1 MRAVA
6 SRLVLGVL
14 RPRDEGFILTFGERG
29 PIVEAPREIGN
40 LKLPREA
47 KSMQKVRILVLV
59 CAMACAAVVAA
70 PSYGQGGPVVF
81 VSSFS
86 GEQIL
91 RIDGT
96 TGATTAIFTG
106 SPGFR
111 PEDIAVGPDNKVY
124 VCDPSNNRIIRMDDN
139 GSNVEN
145 VYPSGLNPLDPLRPQ
160 GPRFDAL
167 GNLYFNTKGSTHS
180 GIWKIAGVAN
190 IPTGFPIPA
199 PVNVLTA
206 AQTGSAGGE
215 GLAFANNGDLLIVDA
230 SNDRVRRSF
239 DPGFTVV
246 DTIIPTTSGLDDP
259 TGIARD
265 SGNSSNPNGRI
276 YVANGGALNNIVR
289 CDDDGSPCTTF
300 VSFGPNDRPFYFE
313 IALDNTLFVAT
324 SDHSL
329 QNGKLWRVS
338 TAGVKTL
345 VKALPKRKGK
355 FPPAIGLAL
364 AATSRSIT
372 LPFSSSI
379 TTQTFDFGGF
389 YWEMTNFATAPCD
402 AAVTAQ
408 QKTPA
413 EVANLLST
421 NFATSTAL
429 TFKGE
434 GGFVIVFLA
443 TQPGCFSGP
452 TSVYAAAYIANA
464 LSLNPRMIR
473 NYVEPLELFRYDPI
487 SSLPGDPGMG
497 ANTNNFSEFVMVDQA
512 VEAGQAAF
520 FCGFESPLNPDG
532 SSTFNSGKTIAVKF
546 RLSTSEGC
554 TSDFVTDAQAL
565 ISVVKLFDESDMV
578 DYQRKVADPSGDSNT
593 PPEFRNGGSVYIYD
607 LQLTGY
613 TPGTYL
619 ISVVFLTNNTT
630 VHTIEFN
637 VVD

>member
-1 MRAVA
+1 
-6 SRLVLGVL
+6 
-14 RPRDEGFILTFGERG
+14 
-29 PIVEAPREIGN
+29 
-40 LKLPREA
+40 
-47 KSMQKVRILVLV
+47 MQICRILIVV
-59 CAMACAAVVAA
+59 CAVVWAATMAVPA
-70 PSYGQGGPVVF
+70 SGQGPTVF
-81 VSSFS
+81 VSSFT

-230 SNDRVRRSF
+230 SNESVLLSSDLSPA
-239 DPGFTVV
+239 PGFGVPTA
-246 DTIIPTTSGLDDP
+246 IITSGLDDP

-355 FPPAIGLAL
+355 FPPAVGLAL

-372 LPFSSSI
+372 LLFSSSI

-389 YWEMTNFATAPCD
+389 NWEMTNFTTPSCNAT
-402 AAVTAQ
+402 VKAQ

-413 EVANLLST
+413 EVATLLST
-421 NFATSTAL
+421 NFLSSTAL

-434 GGFVIVFLA
+434 GGFVIVFI
-443 TQPGCFSGP
+443 
-452 TSVYAAAYIANA
+452 TSPPSCLIGETSIYAAAYIANA
-464 LSLNPRMIR
+464 FSLNPRLIR
-473 NYVEPLELFRYDPI
+473 NYTQELPLFRYDPI

-532 SSTFNSGKTIAVKF
+532 SSTFNSGQTIAVKF
-546 RLSTSEGC
+546 RLSTLLAC
-554 TSDFVTDAQAL
+554 TSDFVTDADAL
-565 ISVVKLFDESDMV
+565 ISVVKLPPGYE
-578 DYQRKVADPSGDSNT
+578 RKIADPSGSSNT
-593 PPEFRNGGSVYIYD
+593 PPLFRHAGATYIFD

-630 VHTIEFN
+630 VQTIRFN

>member
-1 MRAVA
+1 M
-6 SRLVLGVL
+6 
-14 RPRDEGFILTFGERG
+14 
-29 PIVEAPREIGN
+29 
-40 LKLPREA
+40 
-47 KSMQKVRILVLV
+47 LVLV
-59 CAMACAAVVAA
+59 CALAGAAVVAA

-111 PEDIAVGPDNKVY
+111 PEDLAIGPDNKVY

-160 GPRFDAL
+160 GLRFDAL

-206 AQTGSAGGE
+206 AQTGIIGGAGGE

-230 SNDRVRRSF
+230 KNEKVLLSPDLSPA
-239 DPGFTVV
+239 PGFGVPTA
-246 DTIIPTTSGLDDP
+246 IITSGLDDP

-276 YVANGGALNNIVR
+276 YVANSASSSGSPKNIVR
-289 CDDDGSPCTTF
+289 CDDDGANCAPF

-324 SDHSL
+324 SDLSL

-364 AATSRSIT
+364 AATSRTIT
-372 LPFSSSI
+372 ELDVESSI
-379 TTQTFDFGGF
+379 IGTTQRFDFGGF
-389 YWEMTNFATAPCD
+389 YWELTNAAIEPGVCTATVKAEQRTPESVQND
-402 AAVTAQ
+402 LTDPPLPTFPTA
-408 QKTPA
+408 
-413 EVANLLST
+413 
-421 NFATSTAL
+421 TAL

-434 GGFVIVFLA
+434 GGFVIVFIA
-443 TQPGCFSGP
+443 DRPSCFPLLSE
-452 TSVYAAAYIANA
+452 TSIYAAAYIANA
-464 LSLNPRMIR
+464 FSLNPRMIR
-473 NYVEPLELFRYDPI
+473 DYDEELPLFRYDPI

-520 FCGFESPLNPDG
+520 FCGFETPLNPDPNNP
-532 SSTFNSGKTIAVKF
+532 STFNSGQTISVKF
-546 RLSTSEGC
+546 RLSTLEGC
-554 TSDFVTDAQAL
+554 PSDFVTDAQAL
-565 ISVVKLFDESDMV
+565 ISVVKLFNKSFQL

-593 PPEFRNGGSVYIYD
+593 PPLFRNGGSVYIYD
-607 LQLTGY
+607 LQLKGY

-619 ISVVFLTNNTT
+619 ISVVFLTDNAT
-630 VHTIEFN
+630 VQTITFN